1 LKGGVHLSSTETEFQ
16 FELNETLYFDN
27 AYEVKELI
35 GISLNP
41 EITIHPYDTYVSI
54 RGEIQLSGEYV
65 REPREAEEEQNLD
78 SEDFQTKRFVEEVIV
93 TENDITEFS
102 HRFPI
107 DISVPAYR
115 INTVDDLS
123 IEIMTF
129 DYEIPISNKLQLTA
143 IAAIHGMKAEID
155 LLEEKKKRDSEE
167 AMLEKEESTYFEF
180 EINQPEVEAADEPLN
195 QAAEKEQSNTRDEKV
210 ENHRKTTSESLA
222 EFIQELPDE
231 VDESKQEAKFEL
243 RAVEEKSEK
252 KVELVDNRNREEET
266 VEDVSYLADMF
277 RGDDE
282 ERYSKMRLCIVQP
295 EDTIESIAEKFQV
308 STLQLIKQNKL
319 DEEDYDVSEGQLLY
333 IPNK

>member
-1 LKGGVHLSSTETEFQ
+1 MKGGVHLSSTETEFQ

-65 REPREAEEEQNLD
+65 REPSEAEEEQNLD
-78 SEDFQTKRFVEEVIV
+78 LEDFQTKRFVEEVIV

-115 INTVDDLS
+115 INTVEDLS

-167 AMLEKEESTYFEF
+167 ATLEKEESTYFEF
-180 EINQPEVEAADEPLN
+180 EINQPEVETADEPLN
-195 QAAEKEQSNTRDEKV
+195 QAAEKEPSNTQEKV
-210 ENHRKTTSESLA
+210 DHRKTTSESLA
-222 EFIQELPDE
+222 EFIKELPDE
-231 VDESKQEAKFEL
+231 VDESKREDKVEL
-243 RAVEEKSEK
+243 RAVKAKSEPEVK
-252 KVELVDNRNREEET
+252 HVDNRNAEEKT

>member
-1 LKGGVHLSSTETEFQ
+1 MKGGVHLSSSETEFQ

-27 AYEVKELI
+27 AYEVKELV

-54 RGEIQLSGEYV
+54 RGEIQISGEYV
-65 REPREAEEEQNLD
+65 REPREAEEEENLD
-78 SEDFQTKRFVEEVIV
+78 IEDFQTKRFIEEVIV
-93 TENDITEFS
+93 KEDDITEFS

-167 AMLEKEESTYFEF
+167 TTLKNEESTYFEF
-180 EINQPEVEAADEPLN
+180 GINQPEELETEDERAKQTVEE
-195 QAAEKEQSNTRDEKV
+195 EQSNAREKV
-210 ENHRKTTSESLA
+210 EDHRKTTSESLA
-222 EFIQELPDE
+222 DFITELPDE
-231 VDESKQEAKFEL
+231 VDEKKQEDIVKV
-243 RAVEEKSEK
+243 RAVSEKSEPE
-252 KVELVDNRNREEET
+252 VERIANRSTEEEK

-282 ERYSKMRLCIVQP
+282 ERFTKMRLCIVQA
-295 EDTIESIAEKFQV
+295 EDTIESIAEKFKV

-319 DEEDYDVSEGQLLY
+319 DEDYDVSEGQLLY